1 MTMLRT
7 ILLIFAAG
15 LLIGGL
21 LWCCRRTP
29 APGPLRD
36 QLAPMSATVKPI
48 RLGLVPEHGIFTLRK
63 SYQKLAGFLSKK
75 LGRPVEMVTLNTYE
89 AVLLDFEEK
98 QIEGAFLGSLVAMLA
113 MDRHDAR
120 VMVKPQRPDGVSTY
134 EGILFVR
141 AESPVT
147 EVRQLAERKVAAV
160 RTTTAGCLF
169 AMQQFKKAGLLAEDG
184 HAPTIL
190 AVGTHD
196 DAIKAVM
203 SGEAD
208 AGSAKSPRLEAY
220 LAAHPQTK
228 LRILARSP
236 AVPNNTLVVR
246 ADVPDDFGQ
255 RIAEALLEMD
265 QDPQGREA
273 LAEIGAARF
282 VPATTEEFGPIYDMV
297 EEIGQ
302 SWEKVGTPC
311 VPPPKRPATGL
322 AK

>member
-21 LWCCRRTP
+21 LWWSQRAP
-29 APGPLRD
+29 APGSLREQPL
-36 QLAPMSATVKPI
+36 PVSAAMKPI

-63 SYQKLAGFLSKK
+63 SYQKLAGFLSQK

-89 AVLLDFEEK
+89 AVLLDFEQK
-98 QIEGAFLGSLVAMLA
+98 QIEGAFLGSLVAVLA

-147 EVRQLAERKVAAV
+147 EVRQLAGRKVAAV

-169 AMQQFKKAGLLAEDG
+169 AMQQFKRAGLLAEDA

-203 SGEAD
+203 SGDAD
-208 AGSAKSPRLEAY
+208 AGSTKSPRLEAY
-220 LAAHPQTK
+220 LAAHPQAK
-228 LRILARSP
+228 VRILAKSP
-236 AVPNNTLVVR
+236 AVPNNALVVG

-255 RIAEALLEMD
+255 RIAKALLEMD
-265 QDPQGREA
+265 QDPQGRAA

-282 VPATTEEFGPIYDMV
+282 VPATAEDFGTIYDMV

-302 SWEKVGTPC
+302 SWEKVGTQC
-311 VPPPKRPATGL
+311 APPKRPATGPV
-322 AK
+322 K